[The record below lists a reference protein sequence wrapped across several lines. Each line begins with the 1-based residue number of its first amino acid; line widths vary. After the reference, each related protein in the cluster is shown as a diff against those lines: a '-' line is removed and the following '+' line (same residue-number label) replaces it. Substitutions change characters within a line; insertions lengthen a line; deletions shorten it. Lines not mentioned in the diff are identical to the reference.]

1 MLAVH
6 IQSALHGAYF
16 YKFNQ
21 QMETLPRIVV
31 HTEHVEIP
39 LWVIFSKQYINY
51 LHGTYIRLDVGS
63 NLEMV

>member
-1 MLAVH
+1 MLTVH
-6 IQSALHGAYF
+6 IQSALHGAYI
-16 YKFNQ
+16 YKFNR

-51 LHGTYIRLDVGS
+51 LYGTYIRLDVGS

>member
-1 MLAVH
+1 MITVH
-6 IQSALHGAYF
+6 IQSALHGAYI

-31 HTEHVEIP
+31 CTKHVETS

-51 LHGTYIRLDVGS
+51 LYGTYIRLDVGI